1 MKKIQIKY
9 KLFLLFSFSFIGM
22 LILAERSFTLSR
34 ENISNATT
42 IFENSRNTQHLQ
54 ENYIEPIN
62 ALREMSLS
70 MVMSPNDDYRK
81 KIEDNLESQMVTLE
95 IYFKSLDSITYEA
108 WKHYC
113 EAVKK
118 THSYLIAHFEEGA
131 FVNVNTTER
140 EKYYYLLGRLKSL
153 QYEAVSQTEHNFA
166 DIQTSAKALKY
177 ELAVIIILLSMLVFI
192 AGYLLS
198 SHIVSSIHKLQDG
211 LKEFF
216 SYLETKSIQPKPISL
231 SSRDELEDMAKLL
244 NQSIAKA
251 SANIGQDIVFI
262 EDAINVVNDLKMGKL
277 SSRLHSSAQAQELR
291 ALKDVVNTMIDNLE
305 SKINEEIFKRTEQE
319 KLLIQQSKLA
329 SMGEMIG
336 NIAHQWRQP
345 LGELSAILMNLQV
358 KHEFN
363 DLNQNILLHSIRQ
376 CNKINAYMSN
386 TISDF
391 QNFFKPSKDKEVFEL
406 SEACQRAISILQAS
420 LNYHGIEFHFDISAK
435 VEVLGYPNEFAQ
447 ALLNILSN
455 AKDVLSEREI
465 REPFIRLQL
474 KKGYK
479 YTLIV
484 IEDNGGGISDEHID
498 RIFEPYF
505 TTKYSKQGTGIGLYM
520 TKMIIENNMNGLVN
534 VKNTQ
539 EGALFTIK
547 LPCVHLME
555 KVDPIENFVFK
566 KIENDS
572 LEP

>member
-1 MKKIQIKY
+1 MKKIKIKY

-22 LILAERSFTLSR
+22 FILAERTFKLSQ
-34 ENISNATT
+34 ENILNATT
-42 IFENSRNTQHLQ
+42 IFQNSRNAQHLQ

-70 MVMSPNDDYRK
+70 LVMSPNDDYRK
-81 KIEDNLESQMVTLE
+81 KIELNLENQVTTLE
-95 IYFKSLDSITYEA
+95 GYFKSLDSITYEA
-108 WKHYC
+108 WLSYC
-113 EAVKK
+113 ISVKK
-118 THSYLIAHFEEGA
+118 THSYLMAHFEEGA
-131 FVNVNTTER
+131 FVNVNTVER
-140 EKYYYLLGRLKSL
+140 EKYYELLGRLKQL
-153 QYEAVSQTEHNFA
+153 QHEAVKQAEQNFE
-166 DIQTSAKALKY
+166 DIQRSAEALKY
-177 ELAVIIILLSMLVFI
+177 ELAIIIILLLTLVFI

-198 SHIVSSIHKLQDG
+198 NHIVSSIHNLQDG

-216 SYLETKSIQPKPISL
+216 NYLENKSVQPKPISL

-251 SANIGQDIVFI
+251 SANIEQDIVFI
-262 EDAINVVNDLKMGKL
+262 EDAINVVNNLKIGKL
-277 SSRLHSSAQAQELR
+277 SSRLHSYPQAKELR
-291 ALKDVVNTMIDNLE
+291 LLKNVVNAMIDNLE
-305 SKINEEIFKRTEQE
+305 SKINEEILKRIEQE
-319 KLLIQQSKLA
+319 KLLVQQSKLA

-363 DLNQNILLHSIRQ
+363 DLSADVLLHSIHQ
-376 CNKINAYMSN
+376 CNKINAYMSS

-391 QNFFKPSKDKEVFEL
+391 QNFFKPSKDKEVFEI
-406 SEACQRAISILQAS
+406 SEACHRSMTILGAS
-420 LNYHGIEFHFDISAK
+420 LTYHGIKFHFDISEK

-465 REPFIRLQL
+465 SNPFIRLQL

-484 IEDNGGGISDEHID
+484 IEDNGGGIASDYMD

-520 TKMIIENNMNGLVN
+520 TKMIIENNMNGLIN
-534 VKNTQ
+534 VRNTQ
-539 EGALFTIK
+539 QGALFTIK
-547 LPCVHLME
+547 LPSMLRE
-555 KVDPIENFVFK
+555 
-566 KIENDS
+566 
-572 LEP
+572 